1 MIACTFCCA
10 TLCVLPRSC
19 NMRVLDE
26 QLLCHGK
33 PIACLHLVPNTF
45 FLMICCMSSGGFMS
59 CGYSLLSVC
68 HSSVAKPVH
77 ASSAPYSEQCTAGAL
92 QTLSFL
98 RTEAEFSVAIL
109 VGILDN
115 VGQLWRHS
123 LCVVHHAHH
132 RVELTLQ
139 RRVNTRCERVCLSLL
154 WELAAR
160 WPHHAE
166 PASTSRVIHGECKA
180 NEILQVKRV
189 KVPHANQQ
197 L

>member
-1 MIACTFCCA
+1 MASPSPA
-10 TLCVLPRSC
+10 
-19 NMRVLDE
+19 
-26 QLLCHGK
+26 
-33 PIACLHLVPNTF
+33 AHLVPNTF
-45 FLMICCMSSGGFMS
+45 FLIICCMSSGGFMS

-77 ASSAPYSEQCTAGAL
+77 ASSAPYSERCTAGTL
-92 QTLSFL
+92 QELSFPH
-98 RTEAEFSVAIL
+98 TEAELSVAIL

-123 LCVVHHAHH
+123 LCIVHHAHH

-139 RRVNTRCERVCLSLL
+139 RRANTRCESVCVCVSLS
-154 WELAAR
+154 WEWTAR

-180 NEILQVKRV
+180 NEVLQVKRV